1 MADTTLD
8 RVKKALGIQGT
19 YLDDTLTEYIND
31 VTAYL
36 KDAGV
41 DETNIT
47 IGIIARGVSDLWN
60 YGAGEGKLSTYFMQR
75 AVQLSY
81 KGGEEVSH
89 G

>member
-1 MADTTLD
+1 MADTTLN

-19 YLDDTLTEYIND
+19 YLDDTLTEYINE
-31 VTAYL
+31 VTAFL

>member
-1 MADTTLD
+1 MADTTLN

-19 YLDDTLTEYIND
+19 YLDDTLTEYINE
-31 VTAYL
+31 VTAFL

-81 KGGEEVSH
+81 KGGEE
-89 G
+89 

>member
-19 YLDDTLTEYIND
+19 YLDDTLTEYINE
-31 VTAYL
+31 VTAFL

>member
-1 MADTTLD
+1 MADTTLN
-8 RVKKALGIQGT
+8 RVKNALGIQGT
-19 YLDDTLTEYIND
+19 YLDDTLTEYINE
-31 VTAYL
+31 VTAFL

-81 KGGEEVSH
+81 KGGEE
-89 G
+89 